1 MNRLRL
7 DKNLTGRLNGA
18 SNVGGL
24 DLVMAIM
31 TNWIISVSATATSAG
46 NTQENKLEDVL
57 SLLNNFPLV
66 AVNQRPI
73 TIVIPKNFV
82 GWRCANDN
90 SL

>member
-1 MNRLRL
+1 M
-7 DKNLTGRLNGA
+7 TGRLNGA

-31 TNWIISVSATATSAG
+31 TDRIISVSATAISAG

-57 SLLNNFPLV
+57 ALLNNFPLV

-73 TIVIPKNFV
+73 TVVIPKNFV
-82 GWRCANDN
+82 RWRCAYDN
-90 SL
+90 GL

>member
-1 MNRLRL
+1 M
-7 DKNLTGRLNGA
+7 TGRLNGA
-18 SNVGGL
+18 SNVSGL
-24 DLVMAIM
+24 DLVMAM
-31 TNWIISVSATATSAG
+31 IISVSDIATSAG